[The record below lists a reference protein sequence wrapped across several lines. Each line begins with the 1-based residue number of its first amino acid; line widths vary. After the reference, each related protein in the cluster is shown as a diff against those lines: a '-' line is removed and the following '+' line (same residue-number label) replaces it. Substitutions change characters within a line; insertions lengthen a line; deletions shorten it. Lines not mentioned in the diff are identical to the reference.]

1 MSWATPVRSHV
12 VVTTMARSIT
22 YPQRSRMR
30 EVERLLSAPPLVSI
44 PSSRS
49 RYAVN
54 PMSVIGER
62 VVIAMV
68 GLPAR
73 GKSYTSRAIEHYFT
87 FLGCPVKLFNAGS
100 RRRDQGLAGA
110 ASSFF
115 DPSNSD
121 AKQQRDQLAMETLDD
136 LLAWLEAPHA
146 CDETWSGCACGIF
159 DATNTTV
166 ARRRA
171 VIERCARAERLS
183 AMPLR
188 LVFVESICNDEE
200 ILRHSYRL
208 KLSNGDYA
216 QQDPERALVD
226 FLARVREYEK
236 VYETI
241 GEDEAKGYEGE
252 LVASG
257 CNTFLM
263 SHLVSLLHAVHRD
276 WSASIPLP
284 LKALN
289 ELCFGSLESL
299 PGGKLRHSFPE
310 EYAARAKDPL
320 HYRYPG
326 VGGES
331 YMDLVTNCRE
341 VVLALERMRTDVA
354 VVCDVAVARVLL
366 GYFTG
371 TPIEQ
376 IPEIAISPG
385 LGLVE
390 LVRGHSGFSIEHH
403 DIFDVGRPSLLA
415 S

>member
-1 MSWATPVRSHV
+1 
-12 VVTTMARSIT
+12 
-22 YPQRSRMR
+22 MR
-30 EVERLLSAPPLVSI
+30 EVERLLSAPPLVSSGSGGGGGGSGGGGGGSVPSSPTQLVRI

-252 LVASG
+252 FDTNGGRLRFVQTVDAGRRPRCSRDVAEMQPRWSRDGAEMSPRWSRDGAAMEPRWSRESAKIPPSPGGGRRSCRSVSHRLTAAGCGVVRRLVASG

-263 SHLVSLLHAVHRD
+263 SHLVSLLHAVHV
-276 WSASIPLP
+276 
-284 LKALN
+284 
-289 ELCFGSLESL
+289 
-299 PGGKLRHSFPE
+299 FP
-310 EYAARAKDPL
+310 
-320 HYRYPG
+320 
-326 VGGES
+326 
-331 YMDLVTNCRE
+331 
-341 VVLALERMRTDVA
+341 RTS
-354 VVCDVAVARVLL
+354 RNLL
-366 GYFTG
+366 
-371 TPIEQ
+371 
-376 IPEIAISPG
+376 
-385 LGLVE
+385 
-390 LVRGHSGFSIEHH
+390 
-403 DIFDVGRPSLLA
+403 
-415 S
+415 

>member
-1 MSWATPVRSHV
+1 
-12 VVTTMARSIT
+12 
-22 YPQRSRMR
+22 MR
-30 EVERLLSAPPLVSI
+30 EVERLLSAPPLVSSGSGGGGGGSGGGGGGSVPSSPTQLVRI

-252 LVASG
+252 FDT
-257 CNTFLM
+257 N
-263 SHLVSLLHAVHRD
+263 
-276 WSASIPLP
+276 
-284 LKALN
+284 
-289 ELCFGSLESL
+289 
-299 PGGKLRHSFPE
+299 GGRLRFVQTVDAGRRPRCS
-310 EYAARAKDPL
+310 R
-320 HYRYPG
+320 
-326 VGGES
+326 
-331 YMDLVTNCRE
+331 
-341 VVLALERMRTDVA
+341 DVA
-354 VVCDVAVARVLL
+354 EMEPRWRPRCSRDGAANQPRFRRRRAEDGDPVARCRTGSQPPAAVLCAGWSL
-366 GYFTG
+366 RGA
-371 TPIEQ
+371 TP
-376 IPEIAISPG
+376 SSC
-385 LGLVE
+385 
-390 LVRGHSGFSIEHH
+390 RTWS
-403 DIFDVGRPSLLA
+403 RCCTPSTVFPRTSRNLL
-415 S
+415 